1 MEREYLIMDIVDGQD
16 SKYGK
21 ILIVKANPVTTNSL
35 GLRYA
40 SDIRGTHTEL
50 FHLPLSKRYIDPLV
64 QIAQN
69 QQIWSPN
76 ENDYKDE
83 RVRDERNNRI
93 LTVHRHKDLINAF
106 QLSKPKMKYHVKEI
120 TFNNS
125 DFSKLEETWD
135 FSENGIDTPHGSIS
149 FNSFMEVSQSGM
161 NGLQFDTDGILY
173 FDDIDNCPLEDAYI
187 STVAV
192 MRQPF
197 NAWLWLYLI
206 NEDGVTIAS
215 ICGHDDLGGFS
226 KYVANLRKA
235 YQ

>member
-1 MEREYLIMDIVDGQD
+1 MEREYLIINVVDGEF
-16 SKYGK
+16 SKHEK
-21 ILIVKANPVTTNSL
+21 VLIVKANPVTTNSFGYRHVL
-35 GLRYA
+35 ETIGR
-40 SDIRGTHTEL
+40 HTEI
-50 FHLPLSKRYIDPLV
+50 FHLPLHKRYIESIV
-64 QIAQN
+64 EIAQK
-69 QQIWSPN
+69 QQLWHPN
-76 ENDYKDE
+76 EEDFVDV
-83 RVRDERNNRI
+83 RLRDETNNQI
-93 LTVHRHKDLINAF
+93 IIAHTHVDLLDNIQIHDATMN
-106 QLSKPKMKYHVKEI
+106 YHVKEI
-120 TFNNS
+120 SFNNA

-135 FSENGIDTPHGSIS
+135 FSENGIDTPHGFIS

-215 ICGHDDLGGFS
+215 ICGHDDLDGFS